1 MTQADEGTARPHPAF
16 LPAQYRRILRYLL
29 AYAVLATATL
39 VAGLQHFVLTL
50 PQATTGA
57 IQYTDGIVVV
67 TGGQQRLDDG
77 LELLTAGKAERMLI
91 SGVGEGVNRAVLV
104 QELGLDD
111 RKASALFCC
120 VELDFTADNT
130 RGNATATREWASAHG
145 MRSVRLVTASYHMPR
160 TLVVFARE
168 MPDLDIYQWAVMPED
183 LQIQNWWL
191 DRAMFRLLSREYVKY
206 LAETISI

>member
-1 MTQADEGTARPHPAF
+1 MTQVDEGTAHPRPASLLTHR
-16 LPAQYRRILRYLL
+16 RRIRRYLL
-29 AYAVLATATL
+29 AYAALATAAL
-39 VAGLQHFVLTL
+39 VAGWQHFVLTL

-111 RKASALFCC
+111 REASALFCC

-130 RGNATATREWASAHG
+130 RGNAAATKQWAGEHG

-160 TLVVFARE
+160 ALVVFARE

>member
-111 RKASALFCC
+111 REASALFCC

-130 RGNATATREWASAHG
+130 RGNATATRE
-145 MRSVRLVTASYHMPR
+145 
-160 TLVVFARE
+160 
-168 MPDLDIYQWAVMPED
+168 
-183 LQIQNWWL
+183 
-191 DRAMFRLLSREYVKY
+191 
-206 LAETISI
+206 

>member
-91 SGVGEGVNRAVLV
+91 SGVGEGVNRAVLI

-111 RKASALFCC
+111 REASALFCC

-130 RGNATATREWASAHG
+130 RGNAAATKEWASAHG

-160 TLVVFARE
+160 ALVVFR
-168 MPDLDIYQWAVMPED
+168 P
-183 LQIQNWWL
+183 
-191 DRAMFRLLSREYVKY
+191 
-206 LAETISI
+206 